1 MKKIN
6 LISGF
11 LVIYLIVMGVL
22 YWPGNNPQEGYGKYL
37 LVLGGTLLII
47 IVLRIIQIK
56 RLKMRDKWRK
66 ENEERR

>member
-22 YWPGNNPQEGYGKYL
+22 YWPGSNPKEGYGKYL
-37 LVLGGTLLII
+37 LVLGGTVLII

-56 RLKMRDKWRK
+56 RLKMREKWREDNK
-66 ENEERR
+66 KR